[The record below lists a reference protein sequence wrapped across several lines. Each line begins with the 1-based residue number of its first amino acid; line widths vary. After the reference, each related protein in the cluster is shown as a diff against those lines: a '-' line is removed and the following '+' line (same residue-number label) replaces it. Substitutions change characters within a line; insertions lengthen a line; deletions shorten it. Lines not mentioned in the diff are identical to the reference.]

1 MNLDA
6 IFHRARRV
14 LSNPYIHKAQWAAR
28 TRYHKVE
35 RMMLVKQPIVKA
47 GQHLKDAIT
56 KAGPYAAGKMGS
68 VEVSGLTAYLK
79 REKAR
84 SQGASLPGY
93 GRFLSI
99 KMNLNAGIFPKQD
112 AEFDKFGAIYLETV
126 QQCDMLASWNV
137 AGEAQVLGRYCKTA
151 TLVDVISLHYPFF
164 ISDPWSAALE
174 GKKVLVISPFVDS
187 IRRQHDRYETLWDDP
202 HVLPAFELLT
212 LRVPLS
218 AGLVEP
224 VDADWTSALERL
236 KGEMSQL
243 DYDVALVGAG
253 AFSLPLV
260 VHAKQAGKVAIHLGG
275 PLQIL
280 FGILGGRWSWN
291 PDFKRFIKDTWIKPS
306 EEETPKT
313 AGLIEGGC
321 YW

>member
-1 MNLDA
+1 MNLDS

-35 RMMLVKQPIVKA
+35 RMFLVKQPIVKA
-47 GQHLKDAIT
+47 GQYLVDAIT
-56 KAGPYAAGKMGS
+56 NRVPYASGKMGS
-68 VEVSGLTAYLK
+68 VEVSGLMAYLK

-84 SQGASLPGY
+84 SRGASVPGY

-112 AEFDKFGAIYLETV
+112 AQYDKFGAIYLETV
-126 QQCDMLASWNV
+126 QQCDMLASWTV
-137 AGEAQVLGRYCKTA
+137 AGEAQILGRYCQSA

-164 ISDPWSAALE
+164 IADPWSRALE

-187 IRRQHDRYETLWDDP
+187 IRKQHDRYETLWDDP
-202 HVLPAFELLT
+202 HVLPKFELLT

-253 AFSLPLV
+253 AFSLPLT
-260 VHAKQAGKVAIHLGG
+260 VHAKQAGRVGIHLGG

-280 FGILGGRWSWN
+280 FGILGGRWTWN
-291 PDFKRFIKDTWIKPS
+291 PDFKRFIKDTWIRPS